1 MREQRGFMPTDTDI
15 LADLE
20 RRLAALERLHEW
32 ITAPP
37 DEGHGHDDYLKL
49 RDEIAELKSLR
60 EGDDWLRSEFE
71 AVAKE
76 RNQLRI
82 DLADMTAERDTA
94 RENLGCRI
102 DAHIRLIAERDD
114 IKDERD
120 QLQHEWAEAIAER
133 DSIQDRLAALAV
145 RHTEEP

>member
-1 MREQRGFMPTDTDI
+1 VPSTTDI
-15 LADLE
+15 LNDLE

-37 DEGHGHDDYLKL
+37 DDGHGHDDYSSLLAERDAL
-49 RDEIAELKSLR
+49 RDQAAELKSLR